1 MNELNFKLTLD
12 EANLIFKAL
21 GRMPFNEVYSLIGK
35 MNAQANEQLAP
46 QNANALN
53 GFGANGA
60 TSIAQQ

>member
-1 MNELNFKLTLD
+1 MKELNFTLSID

-46 QNANALN
+46 QNGNALN
-53 GFGANGA
+53 GFGNTGN